1 MENDSN
7 KENLR
12 QEIKELE
19 DTVAYMQKELDT
31 LKQYINL
38 MRSMLHISDE
48 ELQKKEKEKHF
59 IEYFNRTFNNNDNIR
74 YSRNLDDF
82 FDLDL
87 FSDIDD
93 NSIDAS
99 DINNNEQFDD
109 IVNFFRKFLH
119 DSNNKQEKK
128 TTRIITSNL

>member
-48 ELQKKEKEKHF
+48 ELQKRRK
-59 IEYFNRTFNNNDNIR
+59 RNI
-74 YSRNLDDF
+74 S
-82 FDLDL
+82 
-87 FSDIDD
+87 
-93 NSIDAS
+93 
-99 DINNNEQFDD
+99 
-109 IVNFFRKFLH
+109 
-119 DSNNKQEKK
+119 
-128 TTRIITSNL
+128 

>member
-128 TTRIITSNL
+128 DDKNNNK